1 MDEKKNKV
9 TNLLGY
15 LGLLPFLAAT
25 LLEVINA
32 DFMGKSGLTYFVT
45 YSAVILSFMAGTLWG
60 KVLSANDEGGTA
72 VAFIMSNIFALAAWV
87 SLLME
92 MSLVTLVILAAG
104 FMLLWFTEKNPAV
117 GQSTYCP
124 ITYGRLR
131 RRLTFT
137 VVILHLIMLLQNTV
151 LNGGGA

>member
-1 MDEKKNKV
+1 MDEKKNKL

-25 LLEVINA
+25 VLEVIDA
-32 DFMGKSGLTYFVT
+32 DFLGKSGLTYFAS
-45 YSAVILSFMAGTLWG
+45 YSAIILSFMAGTLWG

-72 VAFIMSNIFALAAWV
+72 VAFIMSNVFALAAWA

-92 MSLVTLVILAAG
+92 RSVITLVILVIGYA
-104 FMLLWFTEKNPAV
+104 LLWFTEKNPAV
-117 GQSTYCP
+117 GQSNYCP

-131 RRLTFT
+131 RRLTII
-137 VVILHLIMLLQNTV
+137 VVVLHLIV
-151 LNGGGA
+151 LFQTTALSAG